1 LTVTATGDA
10 DETSSSAAE
19 AFRRQTIAI
28 RKVDSRRPSAI
39 LAAAHGI
46 LGQQMIQIG
55 AKKASN
61 FRDPIGLLTDCHRR
75 VERFLS
81 MLTQVAAQAHGGP
94 LPAEHQT
101 ALEKALRYFRE
112 AAPKHT
118 ADEEES
124 LFPRLRALNRPG
136 MKQVL
141 AEVDNLEHD
150 HADAQIS
157 HAEVDRLGQGWLASG
172 SLPPDDVARLSK
184 LLTGLAELYRTHIQI
199 EERDVFPIA
208 ALLNAAERDAIGA
221 EMAAR
226 RRLHRNQR

>member
-1 LTVTATGDA
+1 
-10 DETSSSAAE
+10 
-19 AFRRQTIAI
+19 
-28 RKVDSRRPSAI
+28 
-39 LAAAHGI
+39 
-46 LGQQMIQIG
+46 
-55 AKKASN
+55 
-61 FRDPIGLLTDCHRR
+61 
-75 VERFLS
+75 
-81 MLTQVAAQAHGGP
+81 

-226 RRLHRNQR
+226 RGLHRNQR